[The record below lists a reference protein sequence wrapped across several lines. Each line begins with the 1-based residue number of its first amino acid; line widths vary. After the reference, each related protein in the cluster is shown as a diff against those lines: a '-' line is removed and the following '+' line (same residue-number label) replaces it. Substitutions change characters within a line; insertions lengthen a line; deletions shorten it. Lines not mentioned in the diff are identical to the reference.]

1 MKTELERVLS
11 VFQQENFIGETF
23 RLKRYEYDV
32 SGPLLELILKQLQ
45 KAAADSELLKQ
56 IEEEENALHE
66 VEAIQRAL
74 VKKLKQRDKELHWK
88 DEELHRNRVR
98 HSRVPC
104 VGDDS
109 EPSSRFYHP
118 ADVVFRD

>member
-1 MKTELERVLS
+1 
-11 VFQQENFIGETF
+11 
-23 RLKRYEYDV
+23 LKRYEYDV

-74 VKKLKQRDKELHWK
+74 VRKLKQRDKELHWK
-88 DEELHRNRVR
+88 DEELLRKDKELD
-98 HSRVPC
+98 HSKKELDQSKKELDEKERYIQ
-104 VGDDS
+104 
-109 EPSSRFYHP
+109 ELEEKLKEKRL
-118 ADVVFRD
+118 